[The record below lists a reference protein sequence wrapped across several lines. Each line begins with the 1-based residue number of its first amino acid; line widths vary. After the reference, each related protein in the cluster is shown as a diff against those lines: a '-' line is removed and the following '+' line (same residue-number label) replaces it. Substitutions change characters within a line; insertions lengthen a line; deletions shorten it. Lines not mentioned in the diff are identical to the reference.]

1 MIGRKSFA
9 VIVVLAVTVGSA
21 AGIGIGVVLA
31 VASDRARTLW
41 EPIDWNGADD

>member
-9 VIVVLAVTVGSA
+9 VIVVLAVAAGSA
-21 AGIGIGVVLA
+21 AGVGIGVILA

-41 EPIDWNGADD
+41 EPIDWDGADD